1 MMRGALEIGDNLISI
16 AFELLS
22 FVWMEKETENCL
34 LPSPWVSGSYADLGD
49 ARLSIF
55 RVAVV
60 EDDESFRESL
70 EGLFLSV
77 GYEVL
82 SYLSGEDFMQS
93 GRLVDI
99 DCLITDFGLP
109 GMSGIDLLRAA
120 HAIRPDLRVIIVTAR
135 MEPSILSSALAAG
148 AHRAFMKSVD
158 SSELLKAIMTA
169 K

>member
-1 MMRGALEIGDNLISI
+1 MMRAALEIGDNLISI
-16 AFELLS
+16 AFEL
-22 FVWMEKETENCL
+22 FCFGRVEKNENCL
-34 LPSPWVSGSYADLGD
+34 LASPGVSGSYADLGD
-49 ARLSIF
+49 VRLSIF
-55 RVAVV
+55 CVAVV

-82 SYLSGEDFMQS
+82 PYLSGEDFMRS
-93 GRLVDI
+93 GRLLDI

-120 HAIRPDLRVIIVTAR
+120 HAIRPDLRVIVVTAR
-135 MEPSILSSALAAG
+135 MEPSILSDAVAAG
-148 AHRAFMKSVD
+148 AHRAFMKPVA
-158 SSELLKAIMTA
+158 SSELLKAITSG

>member
-1 MMRGALEIGDNLISI
+1 
-16 AFELLS
+16 
-22 FVWMEKETENCL
+22 
-34 LPSPWVSGSYADLGD
+34 
-49 ARLSIF
+49 LSIF

-77 GYEVL
+77 GYEVFP
-82 SYLSGEDFMQS
+82 YLSGEDFMQS

-109 GMSGIDLLRAA
+109 GMSGIDLLVAA
-120 HAIRPDLRVIIVTAR
+120 HAIRPNLRVIIVTAR
-135 MEPSILSSALAAG
+135 MEPSILSRALAAG

-158 SSELLKAIMTA
+158 SSELLKAITTA